1 MTYVHRRPRRN
12 AIMVLLTLQE
22 RLRAD
27 GDEMGETNF
36 SNPRGFIELS
46 DIERILPYKRKNG
59 CKIILRKNGELKG
72 IDVYDGETTI
82 QDRINKLHTQKELL

>member
-1 MTYVHRRPRRN
+1 MTYVHRRPRKD

-27 GDEMGETNF
+27 GDDMRQANF

-46 DIERILPYKRKNG
+46 DIERIIPYKRKNG
-59 CKIILRKNGELKG
+59 CKIILRKEGQLKG
-72 IDVYDGETTI
+72 IDVYDGEITI
-82 QDRINKLHTQKELL
+82 QDRIKRLHIQKEIL